1 MESWGKGTQ
10 RAGTTKLEQGEQS
23 LQGEKETLK
32 RSLPGW
38 TENAGLSDLTPSE
51 LALQLTAFRN

>member
-23 LQGEKETLK
+23 LQGEKEAEKVSARL
-32 RSLPGW
+32 
-38 TENAGLSDLTPSE
+38 D
-51 LALQLTAFRN
+51 